1 MEWMLAVSFG
11 EIFLKGK
18 NRHIFYRTA
27 IDNIKR
33 NLRDIPY
40 EEMYSE
46 SSKLYIKADKKDFE
60 RIKDNILK
68 VFGIVYV
75 SYVIKTEKNID
86 DIYKACK
93 TDLEEYFSDKAY
105 TFKVDTKRTDKSF
118 KYNSPELSAKIG
130 GFILRDFPNL
140 KVDVH
145 NPDFKVFIDVKD
157 NVYVY
162 SKRYEGLGG
171 LPIGSSGKGLLLLS
185 GGIDSPVAGF
195 MVAKRGMK
203 IDCIHF
209 HSYPFTSKRAFQKA
223 MDLAEIMSAYTGKMK
238 IYSVNLS
245 NIYKAINQ
253 NCERR
258 ETTILSRRFMM
269 RIANKISESNEYYA
283 LITGESLGQVASQ
296 TIESVAVINDSSE
309 RPILR
314 PLIAMDKKDII
325 EISKKIG
332 SYDKSIEPYDDC
344 CSIFAPDNPVTKP
357 KLKFIKMSEEKLDI
371 DTLEDEA
378 IKNMEIIEIAWQ
390 SEYIAVIYMSRPLS

>member
-18 NRHIFYRTA
+18 NRHIFYKTA

-33 NLRDIPY
+33 NIRDIPY
-40 EEMYSE
+40 KDMYSE
-46 SSKLYIKADKKDFE
+46 SSKLYIRADEKDFE
-60 RIKDNILK
+60 KIKDNILK
-68 VFGIVYV
+68 VFGI
-75 SYVIKTEKNID
+75 SYVAYAVKTEKNIES
-86 DIYKACK
+86 IYEACK
-93 TDLEEYFSDKAY
+93 VDLEKYFSDRPY
-105 TFKVDTKRTDKSF
+105 TFKVETKRTDKAF
-118 KYNSPELSAKIG
+118 EYKSPELSAKIG

-140 KVDVH
+140 RVDVH

-162 SKRYEGLGG
+162 SKRFEGLGG
-171 LPIGSSGKGLLLLS
+171 LPIGSSGRGLLLLS

-209 HSYPFTSKRAFQKA
+209 HSYPFTSKRALQKA
-223 MDLAEIMSAYTGKMK
+223 IDLAEIMSAYTGKMR
-238 IYSVNLS
+238 IYSVNLA

-253 NCERR
+253 NCDRR

-269 RIANKISESNEYYA
+269 RIANKISDSNDYQA

-296 TIESVAVINDSSE
+296 TIESVAVINESSE

-325 EISKKIG
+325 DISLKIG
-332 SYDKSIEPYDDC
+332 SYDKSIEPYEDC
-344 CSIFAPDNPVTKP
+344 CSIFAPDKPVTKP
-357 KLKFIKMSEEKLDI
+357 KLSYIKLSEENLDI
-371 DTLEDEA
+371 EDLENEA
-378 IKNMEIIEIAWQ
+378 INNMEIIEIAWQ
-390 SEYIAVIYMSRPLS
+390 RDNRE

>member
-33 NLRDIPY
+33 NIREIPY
-40 EEMYSE
+40 DDMYSE
-46 SSKLYIKADKKDFE
+46 SSKLYIKADKKYFE
-60 RIKDNILK
+60 KIKDNILK
-68 VFGIVYV
+68 VFGISYV
-75 SYVIKTEKNID
+75 SYVIKTSKNVD
-86 DIYKACK
+86 DIYEACK
-93 TDLEEYFSDKAY
+93 IDLNEYFSDKSY
-105 TFKVDTKRTDKSF
+105 TFKVDTRRTDKTF
-118 KYNSPELSAKIG
+118 KYKSPELSSKIG

-145 NPDFKVFIDVKD
+145 NPDFKVFIDIKD

-162 SKRYEGLGG
+162 SKRFEGLGG
-171 LPIGSSGKGLLLLS
+171 LPIGSSGRGLLLLS

-203 IDCIHF
+203 LDCIHF
-209 HSYPFTSKRAFQKA
+209 HSYPFTSKRALQKA
-223 MDLAEIMSAYTGKMK
+223 LDLAEIMSSYTGKMRV
-238 IYSVNLS
+238 YSINLA

-269 RIANKISESNEYYA
+269 RIANKISETNDYQA

-296 TIESVAVINDSSE
+296 TIESVSVINDSSE

-325 EISKKIG
+325 KISKDIG
-332 SYDKSIEPYDDC
+332 SYEKSIEPYDDC
-344 CSIFAPDNPVTKP
+344 CSIFAPDSPVTKP

-371 DTLEDEA
+371 DSLENEA
-378 IKNMEIIEIAWQ
+378 INNMEIIEIAWHIG
-390 SEYIAVIYMSRPLS
+390 Y

>member
-1 MEWMLAVSFG
+1 MEWMIAVSFG

-33 NLRDIPY
+33 NLRGIKYD
-40 EEMYSE
+40 EMYSE
-46 SSKLYIKADKKDFE
+46 SSKLYIKADRKNFE
-60 RIKDNILK
+60 KIKDNVLK
-68 VFGIVYV
+68 VFGISYV
-75 SYVIKTEKNID
+75 SYVIKTNKNIE
-86 DIYKACK
+86 DIYEACK
-93 TDLEEYFSDKAY
+93 EDLKEYFSDKNY
-105 TFKVDTKRTDKSF
+105 TFKVETKRTDKSF
-118 KYNSPELSAKIG
+118 KYKSPELSAKIG

-140 KVDVH
+140 SVDVH

-162 SKRYEGLGG
+162 SKRFKGLGG
-171 LPIGSSGKGLLLLS
+171 LPIGSSGNGLLLLS

-203 IDCIHF
+203 LDCIHF
-209 HSYPFTSKRAFQKA
+209 HSYPFTSKRALQKA
-223 MDLAEIMSAYTGKMK
+223 INLAEIMSAYTGKMK
-238 IYSVNLS
+238 IYSVNLA

-253 NCERR
+253 NCDRR

-269 RIANKISESNEYYA
+269 RIANKIAEENSYQA

-296 TIESVAVINDSSE
+296 TIESVSVINDSSE
-309 RPILR
+309 IPILR

-325 EISKKIG
+325 DISLKMG
-332 SYDKSIEPYDDC
+332 SYEKSIEPYDDC

-357 KLKFIKMSEEKLDI
+357 KLKYIKMSEEKLDI
-371 DTLEDEA
+371 EALEKEA
-378 IKNMEIIEIAWQ
+378 IDNMEIIEI
-390 SEYIAVIYMSRPLS
+390 S

>member
-18 NRHIFYRTA
+18 NRHVFYKTA

-40 EEMYSE
+40 EKMYSE

-60 RIKDNILK
+60 KIKDNILK
-68 VFGIVYV
+68 VFGISYV
-75 SYVIKTEKNID
+75 AYVIKTNKNIE
-86 DIYKACK
+86 DIYKACRI
-93 TDLEEYFSDKAY
+93 DLEEYFSDKPY
-105 TFKVDTKRTDKSF
+105 TFKVETKRTDKSF
-118 KYNSPELSAKIG
+118 KYKSPELSSKLG

-145 NPDFKVFIDVKD
+145 NPDFRVFVDVKD

-162 SKRYEGLGG
+162 SKRFEGLGG

-195 MVAKRGMK
+195 MVGKRGMK

-209 HSYPFTSKRAFQKA
+209 HSYPFTSKRALQKA
-223 MDLAEIMSAYTGKMK
+223 LDLAEIMSAYTGRMK
-238 IYSVNLS
+238 VYSVNLA

-253 NCERR
+253 NCDRR

-269 RIANKISESNEYYA
+269 RIANKISEENSYQA

-296 TIESVAVINDSSE
+296 TIESVSVINDSSE

-325 EISKKIG
+325 EISNKIG
-332 SYDKSIEPYDDC
+332 SYEKSIEPYDDC
-344 CSIFAPDNPVTKP
+344 CSIFAPDSPVTKP
-357 KLKFIKMSEEKLDI
+357 KLKYIKKSEENLDI
-371 DTLEDEA
+371 EALENEA
-378 IKNMEIIEIAWQ
+378 ISKMEIIEIAWQ
-390 SEYIAVIYMSRPLS
+390 NYNKGVVYMSRPLS

>member
-18 NRHIFYRTA
+18 NRHVFYKTA

-40 EEMYSE
+40 EKMYSE

-60 RIKDNILK
+60 KIKDNILK
-68 VFGIVYV
+68 VFGISYV
-75 SYVIKTEKNID
+75 AYVIKTNKNIE
-86 DIYKACK
+86 DIYKACRI
-93 TDLEEYFSDKAY
+93 DLEEYFSDKPY
-105 TFKVDTKRTDKSF
+105 TFKVETKRTDKSF
-118 KYNSPELSAKIG
+118 KYKSPELSSKLG

-145 NPDFKVFIDVKD
+145 NPDFRVFVDVKD

-162 SKRYEGLGG
+162 SKRFEGLGG

-195 MVAKRGMK
+195 MVGKRGMK

-209 HSYPFTSKRAFQKA
+209 HSYPFTSKRALQKA
-223 MDLAEIMSAYTGKMK
+223 LDLAEIMSAYTGRMK
-238 IYSVNLS
+238 VYSVNLA

-253 NCERR
+253 NCDRR

-269 RIANKISESNEYYA
+269 RIANKISEENSYQA

-296 TIESVAVINDSSE
+296 TIESVSVINDSSE

-325 EISKKIG
+325 EISNKIG
-332 SYDKSIEPYDDC
+332 SYEKSIEPYDDC
-344 CSIFAPDNPVTKP
+344 CSIFAPDSPVTKP
-357 KLKFIKMSEEKLDI
+357 KLKYIKKSEENLDI
-371 DTLEDEA
+371 EALENEA
-378 IKNMEIIEIAWQ
+378 ISKMEIIEIA
-390 SEYIAVIYMSRPLS
+390 

>member
-33 NLRDIPY
+33 NIRDIPY
-40 EEMYSE
+40 EDMYSE
-46 SSKLYIKADKKDFE
+46 SSKLYIKADKKYFE
-60 RIKDNILK
+60 KIKDNILK
-68 VFGIVYV
+68 VFGISYV
-75 SYVIKTEKNID
+75 SYVIKTSKNVD
-86 DIYKACK
+86 DIYEACK
-93 TDLEEYFSDKAY
+93 IDLNEYF
-105 TFKVDTKRTDKSF
+105 
-118 KYNSPELSAKIG
+118 ELSSKIG

-145 NPDFKVFIDVKD
+145 APDFKVFIDIKD

-162 SKRYEGLGG
+162 SKRFEGLGG
-171 LPIGSSGKGLLLLS
+171 LPIGSSGRGLLLLS

-203 IDCIHF
+203 LDCIHF
-209 HSYPFTSKRAFQKA
+209 HSYPFTSKRALQKA
-223 MDLAEIMSAYTGKMK
+223 LDLAEIMSSYTGKMR
-238 IYSVNLS
+238 IYSINLA
-245 NIYKAINQ
+245 NIYKSINQ

-269 RIANKISESNEYYA
+269 RIANKISEENDYQA

-296 TIESVAVINDSSE
+296 TIESVSVINESSE

-325 EISKKIG
+325 KISKDIG
-332 SYDKSIEPYDDC
+332 SYEKSIEPYDDC
-344 CSIFAPDNPVTKP
+344 CSIFAPDSPVTKP
-357 KLKFIKMSEEKLDI
+357 KLKYIKMSEEKLDI
-371 DTLEDEA
+371 EALENEA
-378 IKNMEIIEIAWQ
+378 INNMEIIEIA
-390 SEYIAVIYMSRPLS
+390 